1 MIDTALAQ
9 VSDAVDG
16 ARNAVLENTTLAVAL
31 GATALVFYW
40 FTKKIFKLALY
51 AVHRRRRCLVLVL
64 QHQSLITRL
73 TRPINR
79 ERPLQS
85 TPPRGPINLRQR
97 RLRLSLPRLAIALQR
112 IHRGIVS

>member
-51 AVHRRRRCLVLVL
+51 
-64 QHQSLITRL
+64 T
-73 TRPINR
+73 
-79 ERPLQS
+79 
-85 TPPRGPINLRQR
+85 
-97 RLRLSLPRLAIALQR
+97 AIAGAGAWYWYFNIR
-112 IHRGIVS
+112 A